1 MLYIFLSISILI
13 NIVLLVCVYK
23 SLSVIDK
30 LENWIIE
37 FKYLIENLYIEMKQL
52 DNKNMFEK
60 DDEVGSLFRQ
70 ITTIISNVKKVI
82 VDEEK
87 LD

>member
-13 NIVLLVCVYK
+13 NIVLLICVYK

-87 LD
+87 SD